1 MKALRILAAAAG
13 VLCAVTLFAQEG
25 RPERG
30 GRGGR
35 GGRGDFP
42 EPVTD
47 SVWVIQRT
55 QEMVEKYTLTP
66 EQEAQVRD
74 LNVKY
79 APQMNFTPQRM
90 GFGGENGER
99 PDFRSMTD
107 EQRQEFMQ
115 KMQAQMQKAQEELQA
130 RTFETTA
137 GGGAVK
143 VVVTG
148 KKEMQSIT
156 IDPQVVDPD
165 DVEMLQDLIVAAV
178 NEAMKEVD
186 RVSEEEMGKITGGV
200 KLPGM

>member
-1 MKALRILAAAAG
+1 MSKG
-13 VLCAVTLFAQEG
+13 M
-25 RPERG
+25 RG
-30 GRGGR
+30 GFPGMGGL
-35 GGRGDFP
+35 GNMQGMLQK
-42 EPVTD
+42 V
-47 SVWVIQRT
+47 
-55 QEMVEKYTLTP
+55 
-66 EQEAQVRD
+66 
-74 LNVKY
+74 
-79 APQMNFTPQRM
+79 
-90 GFGGENGER
+90 
-99 PDFRSMTD
+99 
-107 EQRQEFMQ
+107 Q

-200 KLPGM
+200 KLPGR

>member
-1 MKALRILAAAAG
+1 M
-13 VLCAVTLFAQEG
+13 
-25 RPERG
+25 G
-30 GRGGR
+30 GLGNMQGMLQK
-35 GGRGDFP
+35 
-42 EPVTD
+42 V
-47 SVWVIQRT
+47 
-55 QEMVEKYTLTP
+55 
-66 EQEAQVRD
+66 
-74 LNVKY
+74 
-79 APQMNFTPQRM
+79 
-90 GFGGENGER
+90 
-99 PDFRSMTD
+99 
-107 EQRQEFMQ
+107 Q

>member
-1 MKALRILAAAAG
+1 MSKG
-13 VLCAVTLFAQEG
+13 M
-25 RPERG
+25 RG
-30 GRGGR
+30 GFPGMGGL
-35 GGRGDFP
+35 GNMQGMLQK
-42 EPVTD
+42 V
-47 SVWVIQRT
+47 
-55 QEMVEKYTLTP
+55 
-66 EQEAQVRD
+66 
-74 LNVKY
+74 
-79 APQMNFTPQRM
+79 
-90 GFGGENGER
+90 
-99 PDFRSMTD
+99 
-107 EQRQEFMQ
+107 Q

-148 KKEMQSIT
+148 KKEMQSLT
-156 IDPQVVDPD
+156 IDPRAVDPD

>member
-1 MKALRILAAAAG
+1 MSKG
-13 VLCAVTLFAQEG
+13 M
-25 RPERG
+25 RG
-30 GRGGR
+30 GFPGMGGL
-35 GGRGDFP
+35 GNMQGMLQK
-42 EPVTD
+42 V
-47 SVWVIQRT
+47 
-55 QEMVEKYTLTP
+55 
-66 EQEAQVRD
+66 
-74 LNVKY
+74 
-79 APQMNFTPQRM
+79 
-90 GFGGENGER
+90 
-99 PDFRSMTD
+99 
-107 EQRQEFMQ
+107 Q
-115 KMQAQMQKAQEELQA
+115 KMQAQLQKAQEELQA

>member
-1 MKALRILAAAAG
+1 MSKG
-13 VLCAVTLFAQEG
+13 M
-25 RPERG
+25 RG
-30 GRGGR
+30 GFPGMGGL
-35 GGRGDFP
+35 GNMQGMLQK
-42 EPVTD
+42 V
-47 SVWVIQRT
+47 
-55 QEMVEKYTLTP
+55 
-66 EQEAQVRD
+66 
-74 LNVKY
+74 
-79 APQMNFTPQRM
+79 
-90 GFGGENGER
+90 
-99 PDFRSMTD
+99 
-107 EQRQEFMQ
+107 Q

-186 RVSEEEMGKITGGV
+186 RVSEEEMGRITGGV